1 MRSYGV
7 CDVAGPR
14 RVPSPMSRRHVNSA
28 IVGTVAV
35 RDDRD
40 LRQACDGLVDAERS
54 RLMSRVR
61 QKGTAPELVV
71 RWLLRESGVP
81 YRLNV
86 KSLPGSPDIVLTGRK
101 RAIVVHGCFWHRH
114 RGCKAAST
122 PKTRVEFWTDKFAT
136 NIARDRKLRRALN
149 ALGYSIM
156 VVWECQA
163 KKGREHE
170 KMIRRLVRFVSP
182 KTIGAHDTSTNT

>member
-1 MRSYGV
+1 MQSSGV
-7 CDVAGPR
+7 CDVLHQETPH
-14 RVPSPMSRRHVNSA
+14 PMPRRHVNSPM
-28 IVGTVAV
+28 IGLGVL
-35 RDDRD
+35 RDAADSDKIRD
-40 LRQACDGLVDAERS
+40 SLISAERS

-71 RWLLRESGVP
+71 RRLLREMGVP

-101 RAIVVHGCFWHRH
+101 KAIVVHGCFWHRH
-114 RGCKAAST
+114 PGCKAAST
-122 PKTRVEFWTDKFAT
+122 PKTRIEFWTDKFAS

-149 ALGYSIM
+149 ALGYSVM

-163 KKGREHE
+163 KKSPERE
-170 KMIRRLVRFVSP
+170 KMIRRLDRFATK